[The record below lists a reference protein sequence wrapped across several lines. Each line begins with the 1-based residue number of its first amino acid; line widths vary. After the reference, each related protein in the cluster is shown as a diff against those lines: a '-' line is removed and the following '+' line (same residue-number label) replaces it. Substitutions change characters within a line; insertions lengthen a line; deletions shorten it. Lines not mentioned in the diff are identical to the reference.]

1 MIESTGQLDLDD
13 RGNRNFHGASSAALF
28 LRQMRKQLGGGCWV
42 RLKPLSYQD
51 RLDIRA

>member
-28 LRQMRKQLGGGCWV
+28 LRQMRKQLGGVVG
-42 RLKPLSYQD
+42 
-51 RLDIRA
+51 